1 MLACAPGGPCVHRA
15 SVAIVGVLAVVG
27 SCLAASPARAEGRTH
42 EGFQFRGAVGAG
54 YMSDSESSDAA
65 LHGGAGA
72 AEVYLGGMPIRGLAI
87 GGFLSG
93 ATAVG
98 PSATADGFS
107 VSDSNTSLT
116 LVTIGP
122 YIDFYPDPHRGL
134 HILGT
139 LGLAR
144 LTASYDDG
152 NFSARNS
159 ATGFTLGGGIGYDW
173 WVSRD
178 WTVGILARLTFAGTT
193 RTVDNVSTSESTVLP
208 ALLFSFSYN

>member
-1 MLACAPGGPCVHRA
+1 MHRT
-15 SVAIVGVLAVVG
+15 SVAIIGALGVAG
-27 SCLAASPARAEGRTH
+27 SCVAAAPARADDWIH
-42 EGFQFRGAVGAG
+42 EGFQFRGTVGGG
-54 YMSDSESSDAA
+54 YMSDSESSDAT

-93 ATAVG
+93 ATAIG
-98 PSATADGFS
+98 PTATADGIS

-116 LVTIGP
+116 LLTIGP
-122 YIDFYPDPHRGL
+122 YIDFYPQPRRGF
-134 HILGT
+134 HVLGT
-139 LGLAR
+139 LGFAR

-152 NFSARNS
+152 NVSARDS

-178 WTVGILARLTFAGTT
+178 WTVGILGRLTFASTT
-193 RTVDNVSTSESTVLP
+193 RTIDGLSVSEKTVLP